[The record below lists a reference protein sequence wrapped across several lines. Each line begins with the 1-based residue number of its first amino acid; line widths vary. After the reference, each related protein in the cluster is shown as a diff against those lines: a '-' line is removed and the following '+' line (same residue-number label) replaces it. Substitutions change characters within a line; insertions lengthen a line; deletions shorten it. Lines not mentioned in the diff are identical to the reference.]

1 MSALLFPTKEHQQF
15 VLVSQCN
22 FGSRSLDS
30 IDHHMML
37 QACSSALS
45 LLSSLDSFAQRA
57 FNLP

>member
-1 MSALLFPTKEHQQF
+1 
-15 VLVSQCN
+15 VSQCN

-45 LLSSLDSFAQRA
+45 LLSSLDSFAQRT
-57 FNLP
+57 FYLP